1 VFFLPRL
8 RLLLGLIAF
17 ASVAW
22 ALALVAGYG
31 QSFSIAGFRISS
43 RNPSRPLLLC
53 AVAGVG
59 YALVSGRA
67 RLRQDFTLATQVLQR
82 LAAIGGEGVRLIEA
96 HVKPAPLAM
105 LLAAASV
112 GIAFSFRESTA
123 GGSDAFSYVT
133 QADLWIARAAKLRI
147 EMPIAAAAPWPN
159 AFETFTPFGYRATA
173 DSRAVVPVTAPGL
186 PMLMSAFGMVGGHCA
201 MSWVVPLTGGLLVWS
216 TFLIGRR
223 MGSEVVGLGAAWLVA
238 TSPTFLSM
246 SRSIMSDAPAAA
258 FWALAIAALLRRSPV
273 SALTAGLS
281 ASAAILIRPN
291 LLPVGGVLAAW
302 MIWQERRAPTD
313 GRAARLIAFAFG
325 LIPGCV
331 AIAAINSW
339 LYGSPAASG
348 YGNLNNLFSANNIGI
363 NLRRYARWLAET
375 QTPLVLA
382 GAATLPLPWRRIWKT
397 ADSRSVA
404 QLLALVTVTVVA
416 LYAAYTPFGDW
427 WYLRFLLP
435 IWPAIFIGTV
445 ALVVGVAQGRDVWIR
460 ATTAIAILAL
470 GIYGIRA
477 ARQLGVYPPGEG
489 ERRYATIAELV
500 ARVTEPSAAIITT
513 AHVGPLRYYGGRLTV
528 RYDVMDPAWLDR
540 ALTWLEQE
548 GRRPYI
554 LLEEQEVQEF
564 SRRFA
569 ATSLVARL
577 EMTPLLVYEAHRIGG
592 RVFLFDPRNAAAT
605 TWQPAPIEDPQPR
618 CPAPAAT
625 PPDYSV
631 K

>member
-1 VFFLPRL
+1 MFFLPRL
-8 RLLLGLIAF
+8 RLPLGLIAF

-67 RLRQDFTLATQVLQR
+67 RLRQDFTLATQALQR

-133 QADLWIARAAKLRI
+133 QADLWVARAPKLRI

-173 DSRAVVPVTAPGL
+173 DGRAVVPVTASGL
-186 PMLMSAFGMVGGHCA
+186 PILMSAFGTVGGHCA
-201 MSWVVPLTGGLLVWS
+201 MFWVVPLTGGLLVWS

-246 SRSIMSDAPAAA
+246 SRWIMSDVPAAA
-258 FWALAIAALLRRSPV
+258 FWALAIGALLRRSPV
-273 SALTAGLS
+273 SALAAGLS

-302 MIWQERRAPTD
+302 MIWQELRKPTD
-313 GRAARLIAFAFG
+313 GRAARLIAFTVG

-348 YGNLNNLFSANNIGI
+348 YGDLNNLFSADNIGI

-382 GAATLPLPWRRIWKT
+382 GAAALLVPWRRIWVT

-416 LYAAYTPFGDW
+416 LYAAYTPFEDW

-435 IWPAIFIGTV
+435 MFPAIFIGTA
-445 ALVVGVAQGRDVWIR
+445 ALVVGVAHGRDVWIR
-460 ATTAIAILAL
+460 ATAAIAILAL

-540 ALTWLEQE
+540 ALAWLEQQ

-569 ATSLVARL
+569 ATSSIARL